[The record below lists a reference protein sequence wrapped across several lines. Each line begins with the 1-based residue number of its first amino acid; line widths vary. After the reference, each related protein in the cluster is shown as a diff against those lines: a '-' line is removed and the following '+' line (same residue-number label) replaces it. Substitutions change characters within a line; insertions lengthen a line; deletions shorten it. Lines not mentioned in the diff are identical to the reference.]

1 MNACVILVPLL
12 PVGVPAMP
20 LINPVAPNT
29 VPALPLLPLLPKPQA
44 RVGQLKGYNQGL
56 VPIVSHEVS
65 ILHTMPLMAGGKA
78 AKDALKRVE
87 QAIQSAFP
95 GLTAGV
101 GAIAEDTAKALN
113 KQA

>member
-1 MNACVILVPLL
+1 MNARVILVPLL

-44 RVGQLKGYNQGL
+44 AARVGGVVPTEILLKDTALY
-56 VPIVSHEVS
+56 
-65 ILHTMPLMAGGKA
+65 TMPLMAGRA
-78 AKDALKRVE
+78 TKDAQERAAQAVVN
-87 QAIQSAFP
+87 AIQSAFP
-95 GLTAGV
+95 GLTAGDGV
-101 GAIAEDTAKALN
+101 IAEDTAKAFN